1 MTQLLLSLECQ
12 QLLLLENS
20 TGRRLNSLKCGLFL
34 EPSTI
39 FCSVLDFTQ
48 YSYVMTVT
56 VFSHS
61 YHPFTLLLFFSIF
74 RFSETHIILITVLDF
89 QHVQPIKYTQFDILA
104 GVCFRWSFI

>member
-39 FCSVLDFTQ
+39 FCSVLDLTQ

-56 VFSHS
+56 LFS
-61 YHPFTLLLFFSIF
+61 
-74 RFSETHIILITVLDF
+74 THIVRLHCCCFSPYLDF
-89 QHVQPIKYTQFDILA
+89 LRHILSLSLYWI
-104 GVCFRWSFI
+104 FNYNQLNILSLI